1 MTMSI
6 EDQLING
13 APWDRDQRIR
23 NMNKQKA
30 QERRTGNTPISP
42 TKLKTDKK
50 GKSYSLRKDGSRNY
64 NWIKVF
70 DGDGNVEKRFHKD
83 KVILTLTEKEW
94 GKSAIVPTLNKSL
107 RGHWSITHKQ
117 KKKWTWIFKHYMDQ
131 DQIPKGSDEI
141 FYLLLIKSY
150 RKRLMDKDNLY
161 GAHKWMIDAMRDSDF
176 IYDDGPSYT
185 FLEVYQSKGTKKAG
199 EEIKTVIERYK
210 LINL

>member
-1 MTMSI
+1 
-6 EDQLING
+6 
-13 APWDRDQRIR
+13 
-23 NMNKQKA
+23 MNKQDTALARIKINSNS
-30 QERRTGNTPISP
+30 TTTPV
-42 TKLKTDKK
+42 KMKTDKK

-64 NWIKVF
+64 NWARVF
-70 DGDGNVEKRFHKD
+70 DGDGNVDKRWHKD

-107 RGHWSITHKQ
+107 RGHWSITHRQ

-141 FYLLLIKSY
+141 YYLLLIRSY

-161 GAHKWMIDAMRDSDF
+161 GAHKWMIDGMRDSGF
-176 IYDDGPSYT
+176 IYDDSPDYT
-185 FLEVYQSKGTKKAG
+185 YLEVYQSKGTKKAG

-210 LINL
+210 LTNL